1 MGKLMRKRIYL
12 TTIAA
17 IAVSIAGV
25 VILNNTNNSI
35 DPKAI
40 EETDA
45 LAAEEQLLEE
55 RNRRKKMLESLSLPT
70 EKEFLQIKMN

>member
-1 MGKLMRKRIYL
+1 MRKRIYL